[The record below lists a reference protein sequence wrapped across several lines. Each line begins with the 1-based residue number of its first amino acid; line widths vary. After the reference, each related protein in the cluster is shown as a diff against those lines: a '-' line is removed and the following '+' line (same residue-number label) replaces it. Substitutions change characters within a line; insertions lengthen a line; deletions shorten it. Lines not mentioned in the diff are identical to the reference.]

1 VSQRRGGQTP
11 PKPPLRRGGGLC
23 YIIFMPDE
31 EDKQPDETA
40 EAEAEDDVVEF
51 EFNDDGEEDLKKTLK
66 KLRADLKQAKREKE
80 EYLLG
85 WQKERADFANY
96 KKDEDNRRIMFSE
109 SVRERILTRF
119 LSIIDSFNMA
129 FSNKETWDKVDENWR
144 KGVEYIY
151 GQMSSIFEEYGVKAI
166 GEVGE
171 TFDPNIHQSIEMVI
185 TDKKENNHKVAEVI
199 QKGYKLGERVMR
211 PARVNV
217 YEYKDGE

>member
-1 VSQRRGGQTP
+1 MADEPEKKEKEAPTP
-11 PKPPLRRGGGLC
+11 EGIGVPTSESVEND
-23 YIIFMPDE
+23 DE
-31 EDKQPDETA
+31 EI
-40 EAEAEDDVVEF
+40 VEF

-66 KLRADLKQAKREKE
+66 KLRADLKQAKKEKE

-96 KKDEDNRRIMFSE
+96 KKDEDSRRIMFSE

-129 FSNKETWDKVDENWR
+129 FSNKEAWEKVDENWR

-211 PARVNV
+211 PARV
-217 YEYKDGE
+217 